1 MAAFIPKKLLAPEKL
16 GDKLRQT
23 RLFKNLKIEEI
34 AKKLNIR
41 QEYLIALEE
50 EQYDKLPNGLYG
62 KNFLK
67 EYVLFLGLKPQ
78 EFLEFWR
85 RENENEENANP
96 FQQKIIK
103 KSQFLIFPKIIKNI
117 LISLA
122 VLICFLYLFFYFKKI
137 VLPPSLIVTQPAKN
151 LVTKENS
158 LLITGQTEKEAEVKI
173 NGELVLNN
181 HNGFF
186 SQTVNLKKG
195 INSLIIKA
203 KKKYS
208 QEKIITREIL
218 VE

>member
-1 MAAFIPKKLLAPEKL
+1 MAAFIPKKLSTPENL
-16 GDKLRQT
+16 GNKLRQT
-23 RLFKNLKIEEI
+23 RLFKNLKIEEV

-41 QEYLIALEE
+41 QEYLVALEE
-50 EQYDKLPNGLYG
+50 EQYDKLPSGLYG
-62 KNFLK
+62 KKFLK

-78 EFLEFWR
+78 EYLEFWHQ
-85 RENENEENANP
+85 ENEIGFAINP

-103 KSQFLIFPKIIKNI
+103 KSHFLIFPKIIKNI

-122 VLICFLYLFFYFKKI
+122 VLICFLYLLFYFKKI
-137 VLPPSLIVTQPAKN
+137 FLPPNLTVTQPAKN

-181 HNGFF
+181 HDGVF

-195 INSLIIKA
+195 LNSLVIKS

-208 QEKIITREIL
+208 QEKIITRQIL

>member
-1 MAAFIPKKLLAPEKL
+1 MAAFIPKKLSIPENL
-16 GDKLRQT
+16 GNKLRQA
-23 RLFKNLKIEEI
+23 RLFKNLKIEAV

-67 EYVLFLGLKPQ
+67 EYVLFLGLNPK

-85 RENENEENANP
+85 QENETETTANP

-122 VLICFLYLFFYFKKI
+122 ILICFLYLFFYFKKI
-137 VLPPSLIVTQPAKN
+137 VLPPTLVVTQPAKN

-181 HNGFF
+181 HNGLF
-186 SQTVNLKKG
+186 SQTVNLKRG
-195 INSLIIKA
+195 LNSLVIKS

-208 QEKIITREIL
+208 REEIVTRQIL

>member
-1 MAAFIPKKLLAPEKL
+1 MAAFIPKKLSTPENL
-16 GDKLRQT
+16 GDKLRQA
-23 RLFKNLKIEEI
+23 RLFKNLKIETI

-67 EYVLFLGLKPQ
+67 EYVFFLGLKPQ
-78 EFLEFWR
+78 EFLEFWHQ
-85 RENENEENANP
+85 ENEAETATNP

-137 VLPPSLIVTQPAKN
+137 VLPPSLVVTQPAKN
-151 LVTKENS
+151 LVIKENF

-181 HNGFF
+181 HNGLF
-186 SQTVNLKKG
+186 SQNVNLRKG
-195 INSLIIKA
+195 INSLVIKS

-208 QEKIITREIL
+208 REEIVTRQIL

>member
-1 MAAFIPKKLLAPEKL
+1 MAAFIPKKLSTPENL
-16 GDKLRQT
+16 GNKLRQA
-23 RLFKNLKIEEI
+23 RLFKNLKIETI

-41 QEYLIALEE
+41 QEYLLALEE

-62 KNFLK
+62 KKFLK

-78 EFLEFWR
+78 EFLDFWR
-85 RENENEENANP
+85 QENETGIINNP

-103 KSQFLIFPKIIKNI
+103 KTQFLIFPKIIKNI

-122 VLICFLYLFFYFKKI
+122 ILICFLYLFFYFKKI
-137 VLPPSLIVTQPAKN
+137 ILPPNLVVTQPAKN

-181 HNGFF
+181 HNGLF

-195 INSLIIKA
+195 LNSLIIKA

-208 QEKIITREIL
+208 REEIITRQIL